1 MVRKMQFSSLLLAVA
16 ILLTTTYVHAQGNLN
31 EESEKTYLTFSQP
44 VEIPGATL
52 AAGTYKF
59 EVVTSWAG
67 NKDIIRVSDK
77 AGTHV
82 YATIITVP
90 NYRPVA
96 SDKTVVM
103 YRERVTNAS
112 VAVRDWYYPGH
123 RYGHEFVYPR
133 SEAAKLAAVNREN
146 VPSVP
151 DETAKQVENSTTAPS
166 EGDTHV
172 TYSTPDQRN
181 VEASTENQPS
191 SEVAADNSQAQQ
203 NLVAE
208 NRPLPKTASL
218 IPLIAFLGI
227 VFLGIGL
234 GMGILVGPKS

>member
-1 MVRKMQFSSLLLAVA
+1 MARKAFPSVILALA
-16 ILLTTTYVHAQGNLN
+16 IVLTTSYVNAQSNVN

-44 VEIPGATL
+44 IEIPGVTL
-52 AAGTYKF
+52 PAGTYEFKL
-59 EVVTSWAG
+59 VTSWAG

-77 AGTHV
+77 AGSHV
-82 YATIITVP
+82 YATIITIP

-103 YRERVTNAS
+103 YRERVTNSS

-133 SEAAKLAAVNREN
+133 SEAVKIAAANHEN

-151 DETAKQVENSTTAPS
+151 DETAKNLQSSTTTPQ

-172 TYSTPDQRN
+172 TLSTPDQRN
-181 VEASTENQPS
+181 IETSNEEQPASN
-191 SEVAADNSQAQQ
+191 VAADNSQAQQ
-203 NLVAE
+203 TLVAQ

-218 IPLIAFLGI
+218 IPLVAFLGI
-227 VFLGIGL
+227 LLLGIGL
-234 GMGILVGPKS
+234 GLGVLDSRRA